1 MKNISLLG
9 ILFLLIVGCSSNENE
24 MKLTGNVKGLKKGTL
39 LLQRFEDT
47 VLVSVDSVL
56 IDGDSNFSFT
66 ETVESPE
73 LYYLYVRL
81 KDGTLRDDRI
91 AFFAEPGEMTLNTN
105 LKKFGY
111 EAKIT
116 GSKNQEKLEEY
127 LKLSQRYTDKNLEMI
142 QQTLFAKQNGKDSL
156 VDDLEQK
163 RDRNLRSSYLATIN
177 YAINNK
183 DKEIAPYLALSEI
196 YDANVKF
203 LDTIYVSLEPKIKSS
218 KYGKALKK
226 YISEVKVEK

>member
-9 ILFLLIVGCSSNENE
+9 ILFLLIVSCSSNENE
-24 MKLTGNVKGLKKGTL
+24 MSLTGNVKGLKKGTL
-39 LLQRFEDT
+39 ILQKFKDT

-56 IDGDSNFSFT
+56 INGDSNFSFT

-91 AFFAEPGEMTLNTN
+91 AFFAEPGEMTINTN

-142 QQTLFAKQNGKDSL
+142 QQSLISKQKGDTAMVN
-156 VDDLEQK
+156 DLNQK
-163 RDRNLRSSYLATIN
+163 RDRNLKSSYLATIN
-177 YAINNK
+177 YALNNK

-196 YDANVKF
+196 YDANIKF
-203 LDTIYVSLEPKIKSS
+203 LDTIYTSLEPKIKDS
-218 KYGKALKK
+218 KYGKALNE
-226 YISEVKVEK
+226 YILEVKKK

>member
-1 MKNISLLG
+1 MKNISLLAL
-9 ILFLLIVGCSSNENE
+9 LFLIILGCSTNENE
-24 MKLTGNVKGLKKGTL
+24 MKLTGSVKGLKKGTL
-39 LLQRFEDT
+39 ILQHFENT
-47 VLVSVDSVL
+47 LLVSVDSVMV
-56 IDGDSNFSFT
+56 DGDSNFSFN

-91 AFFAEPGEMTLNTN
+91 AFFAEPGEMTINTN

-111 EAKIT
+111 EAKIS
-116 GSKNQEKLEEY
+116 GSENQKKLEEY
-127 LKLSQRYTDKNLEMI
+127 QKLSQRYTDKNLELI
-142 QQTLFAKQNGKDSL
+142 QESLVARQNGEDSIAS
-156 VDDLEQK
+156 EINNK

-196 YDANVKF
+196 YDTNVKF
-203 LDTIYVSLEPKIKSS
+203 LDTIYTSLTPQIKDS
-218 KYGKALKK
+218 KYGKSLKE
-226 YISEVKVEK
+226 YISERKE